1 MFFPHSIYFS
11 SFFVFPIFLVLLHL
25 GGHRPVCSYVTPLS
39 AGRLLDSPRHAARFV
54 SLIPYT
60 KVDAVGT
67 GSGAGRME
75 VWNHFHT
82 FLSLGRGDCED
93 HAILLCSL
101 LLGFGLDAYVCVG
114 TVREPNGDVRDH
126 GKSFKKNQ
134 KIKK

>member
-1 MFFPHSIYFS
+1 MFFPQSIYFS
-11 SFFVFPIFLVLLHL
+11 SFFVFPIFFVLLHL

-126 GKSFKKNQ
+126 GKSFKKKQ